1 MRSTDSVSVSLFLGF
16 GGVLRYSCVP
26 CLFLFP
32 TAALNHHSH
41 VEIRCKTE
49 RRDMICRPA
58 STGNLLSETSSAGRP
73 NDKVDA
79 KDDDLVCRGAGK
91 RSFWKKIMSVWGF
104 HVSKT
109 LYMYI
114 LLDW

>member
-1 MRSTDSVSVSLFLGF
+1 MSLSL
-16 GGVLRYSCVP
+16 
-26 CLFLFP
+26 P

-79 KDDDLVCRGAGK
+79 KDDDWVCRG
-91 RSFWKKIMSVWGF
+91 RQKKFPEEDHEYV
-104 HVSKT
+104 H
-109 LYMYI
+109 MYTV
-114 LLDW
+114 